1 MGEHPVKSRPVES
14 AIIFAAGRATR
25 LGPAHAN
32 CPKILLQVGGRSL
45 LERHTEHLAAVGVR
59 NLFIVTGHCREQIAA
74 VLPGLAERHGIRI
87 YELHNPD
94 FTEGSVI
101 SLHVALAV
109 IESST
114 QPLFLMDGDVL
125 YDVSLLNRLIASPH
139 PSALLADFGVE
150 AVDDD
155 PVLVP
160 IRAGRPFDLVKQ
172 WTGSADRVGESV
184 GFFKLAP
191 EHIGKL
197 AAETRARMSGIRRR
211 DSLDEV
217 LRALTMDGCFGM
229 EDITGTPWTEIDFPH
244 DVAFATEKVLPA
256 LLAGASHAMRR

>member
-1 MGEHPVKSRPVES
+1 MGKYPVKFLLVKS

-25 LGPAHAN
+25 LGPAHASS
-32 CPKILLQVGGRSL
+32 PKILLPVGGRSL
-45 LERHTEHLAAVGVR
+45 LERHAEHLAAVGVR

-114 QPLFLMDGDVL
+114 KPLFLMDGDVL
-125 YDVSLLNRLIASPH
+125 YDVSLLHRLIASPH

-160 IRAGRPFDLVKQ
+160 IRNGRPFDLVKQ
-172 WTGSADRVGESV
+172 WTGSADRIGESV

-191 EHIGKL
+191 EDIGKL
-197 AAETRARMSGIRRR
+197 AAETRARMTGIRRR

-244 DVAFATEKVLPA
+244 DVAFANERVLPA
-256 LLAGASHAMRR
+256 LTAGMSSMVRR